1 MNTPNQAANQAQA
14 LIPFTGF
21 YTLDAQTG
29 AFVLVDTNYL
39 YQYLAEPSPST
50 GVGVLNYAAT
60 VTVSMDG
67 THSTVYLVGE
77 NCSFDGTTLTLSDLG
92 SLTFTQNVSG
102 GNVSSVSGMIGGVPV
117 SGSTPFNAIQPA
129 VFAATYYDQIG
140 STTSGGVTTYE
151 YAPRLKINQDGSVYF
166 AAENNGEWTQV
177 LTYAYNFAMFVI
189 EFAFNGGKQTFEMG
203 TASGWGRVAGN
214 AAGGSMLVTI
224 QQNQPISHL

>member
-1 MNTPNQAANQAQA
+1 MSTPNQAENQARA

-29 AFVLVDTNYL
+29 AFVLVDTNYV
-39 YQYLAEPSPST
+39 YQYLAQPTTSM
-50 GVGVLNYAAT
+50 GVLTYAAT

-67 THSTVYLVGE
+67 ANSTVYLVGE
-77 NCSFDGTTLTLSDLG
+77 NCSFDGATLTLPDLG

-102 GNVSSVSGMIGGVPV
+102 GNLASVNGMIGGVPV

-140 STTSGGVTTYE
+140 STTSGGVTTYN
-151 YAPRLKINQDGSVYF
+151 YTPRLKINQDGSVYF

-189 EFAFNGGKQTFEMG
+189 EFKFNGATQTFEMG

-214 AAGGSMLVTI
+214 ATGGSMLVTI
-224 QQNQPISHL
+224 RQNQPLPHL